1 MDLVPRVIRSPFPTR
16 AFYRIFGR
24 VTHRGAWGGGGGGG
38 RGGTGDWGLDHIYGS
53 VLLPPN
59 GMVPRLG
66 GCSEGK
72 TLQIAYD
79 FQQFGLLGKPWQLW
93 LATAGHGS
101 YIESQR
107 VTVGSFI
114 CACFES
120 CFWLQGE
127 GK

>member
-1 MDLVPRVIRSPFPTR
+1 MGQCSFLSAPPP
-16 AFYRIFGR
+16 
-24 VTHRGAWGGGGGGG
+24 
-38 RGGTGDWGLDHIYGS
+38 L
-53 VLLPPN
+53 PN

-93 LATAGHGS
+93 AATAGHGS
-101 YIESQR
+101 YIESPR

-114 CACFES
+114 CACFEF
-120 CFWLQGE
+120 CFWLQRE
-127 GK
+127 AK